1 MAAAAPTIKRKNGKG
16 SKLPLLLSLLFG
28 VLAAGLAF
36 PLLTKKEDTA
46 AVPVVTTMPIV
57 VAARDIPARTVL
69 TEDMLTF
76 ASVPVDNV
84 HPQAV
89 TDIQPV
95 VGKVLQY
102 PLVAGEPLLQPKLA
116 EVQESLGLSS
126 QVPSGT
132 RAISVEVNDIRG
144 SAGLINPGDKVD
156 VYAAFEQSRV
166 GLNMGVLVLQ
176 DVTVI
181 AVAQE
186 LTPPDPNAV
195 PADGTDPSATDSQ
208 GNDRTRT
215 VTLAVQPDQA
225 EKLVMAD
232 VLGTLRLGLRN
243 AKDVSA
249 FEDTNGTT
257 FFEMIGRDPTN
268 PDNSTPSTDA
278 PSTDVPIQ

>member
-1 MAAAAPTIKRKNGKG
+1 MAAAAPSIKRKNGKG
-16 SKLPLLLSLLFG
+16 SKLPLALSLLFG
-28 VLAAGLAF
+28 ILAAVLAF
-36 PLLTKKEDTA
+36 PLLTKKEDSNVA
-46 AVPVVTTMPIV
+46 PVITTMPIV

-76 ASVPVDNV
+76 ASVPVDAV

-126 QVPSGT
+126 QVPEGT

-156 VYAAFEQSRV
+156 VYAAFEVSRT
-166 GLNMGVLVLQ
+166 GENMGFLVLQ

-225 EKLVMAD
+225 ERLVMSD
-232 VLGTLRLGLRN
+232 ILGTLRLGLRN
-243 AKDVSA
+243 DKDASVFGDS
-249 FEDTNGTT
+249 NGTL
-257 FFEMIGRDPTN
+257 FCEMVERGCGSVSDSPGS
-268 PDNSTPSTDA
+268 DPSTD
-278 PSTDVPIQ
+278 PQPIQ

>member
-1 MAAAAPTIKRKNGKG
+1 MAAAAPSIKRKNGKG
-16 SKLPLLLSLLFG
+16 SKLPILLSLLFG
-28 VLAAGLAF
+28 VLAAALAF
-36 PLLTKKEDTA
+36 PLLSKKDDST

-57 VAARDIPARTVL
+57 VAARDVPARTVL

-76 ASVPVDNV
+76 ASVPVDTV

-89 TDIQPV
+89 TDVQPV

-116 EVQESLGLSS
+116 DVQESLGLSS
-126 QVPSGT
+126 QVPEGT

-166 GLNMGVLVLQ
+166 GLNMGLLVLQ

-186 LTPPDPNAV
+186 LTPPDPNASTEEG
-195 PADGTDPSATDSQ
+195 ADPTATDSR

-215 VTLAVQPDQA
+215 VTLAVGPEQA
-225 EKLVMAD
+225 ERLVMAD

-243 AKDVSA
+243 AEDPSA
-249 FEDTNGTT
+249 FADGDGTT
-257 FFEMIGRDPTN
+257 FFEMIGRDPLN
-268 PDNSTPSTDA
+268 PDEGPSSSESPTD
-278 PSTDVPIQ
+278 SEPIQ

>member
-1 MAAAAPTIKRKNGKG
+1 MAAAAPSIKRKNGKG
-16 SKLPLLLSLLFG
+16 SKLPLLLSVLFG
-28 VLAAGLAF
+28 VLAAALAF
-36 PLLTKKEDTA
+36 PLLTKKDDSA

-76 ASVPVDNV
+76 ASVPMDNV

-116 EVQESLGLSS
+116 EVQDSLGLES
-126 QVPSGT
+126 QVPAGT

-156 VYAAFEQSRV
+156 VYAAFEASRT
-166 GLNMGVLVLQ
+166 GENMGFLVLQ

-186 LTPPDPNAV
+186 LTPPDPNSV
-195 PADGTDPSATDSQ
+195 PEDGADPSATDSK

-225 EKLVMAD
+225 ERLVMSD
-232 VLGTLRLGLRN
+232 ILGTLRLGLRN
-243 AKDVSA
+243 SKDSSG
-249 FEDTNGTT
+249 FGDGNGTR
-257 FFEMIGRDPTN
+257 FCEMVQRDCPF
-268 PDNSTPSTDA
+268 DSTTPNADPNAA
-278 PSTDVPIQ
+278 PQPIQ